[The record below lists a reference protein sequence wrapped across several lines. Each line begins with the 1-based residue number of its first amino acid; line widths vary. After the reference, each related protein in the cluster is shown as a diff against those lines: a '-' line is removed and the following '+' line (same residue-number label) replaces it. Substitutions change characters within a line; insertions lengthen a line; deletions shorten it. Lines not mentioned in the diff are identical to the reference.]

1 MVEMGWLVITLKHS
15 MDYNRE
21 TWVHAKFDHEM
32 KRNIKIEEHEM
43 NLVQFSSLWITTKII
58 SMVKMRWLVR
68 SLEDI
73 DNDLT
78 KKLKYFNETKMK
90 LLYSNET
97 KIL

>member
-1 MVEMGWLVITLKHS
+1 M
-15 MDYNRE
+15 
-21 TWVHAKFDHEM
+21 
-32 KRNIKIEEHEM
+32 
-43 NLVQFSSLWITTKII
+43 KII